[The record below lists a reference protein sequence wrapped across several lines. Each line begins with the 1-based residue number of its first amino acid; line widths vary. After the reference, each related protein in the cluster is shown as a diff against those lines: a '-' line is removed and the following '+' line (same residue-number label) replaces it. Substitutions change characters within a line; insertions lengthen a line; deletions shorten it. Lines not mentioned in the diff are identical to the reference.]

1 MLWKFDNNPLLIAK
15 YMLHKRINIA
25 KLNSFHFSQN
35 KFIES
40 ITEKVEDWIK
50 KQNL

>member
-1 MLWKFDNNPLLIAK
+1 MLWKFENNPLLIAK

-25 KLNSFHFSQN
+25 KVLFSQN

-40 ITEKVEDWIK
+40 TTEKVEDWIK